1 MKPIY
6 LLIAL
11 FTSLQATAQ
20 SPWTKE
26 KGQFFTNLSYSSISD
41 YSELFGDPDFNVSG
55 TITDRTYQFYGEYGL
70 TNSTSLLVNI
80 PLKSIDIN
88 NYVDPSILCQGDCS
102 ESFSETA
109 FGNFTLGLKH
119 NFSKKKWVLSGQ
131 LNMEIN
137 SSSYD
142 KSSAIRTGIDAYTF
156 TPLFLAGTSFGKNYF
171 QSFVGADIRTN
182 NYSSNLK
189 IGGEI
194 GRKLTQNICLI
205 GFVDISQSLNNSDI
219 SFPANNAANKLYVN
233 DQEYVAY
240 GLKGILQFYDFGL
253 TAGFVSA
260 LSGNNV
266 PKKAAISF
274 GVFTTF

>member
-1 MKPIY
+1 MDKRKRTI
-6 LLIAL
+6 
-11 FTSLQATAQ
+11 
-20 SPWTKE
+20 
-26 KGQFFTNLSYSSISD
+26 FTNLSYSSISD

-194 GRKLTQNICLI
+194 GRKLTQNIWLI

-274 GVFTTF
+274 DVFTTF

>member
-6 LLIAL
+6 ILIAL
-11 FTSLQATAQ
+11 FFSLQITAQ
-20 SPWTKE
+20 SPWTQE
-26 KGQFFTNLSYSSISD
+26 KGRFFANLSYSSISD
-41 YSELFGDPDFNVSG
+41 YSEMFGEPDFSISG

-70 TNSTSLLVNI
+70 TNKTSLLVNV

-88 NYVDPSILCQGDCS
+88 NYVDPAILCMGNCAQ
-102 ESFSETA
+102 SFSETA
-109 FGNFTLGLKH
+109 LGNITLGLKH
-119 NFSKKKWVLSGQ
+119 NFLKQKWVLSGQ

-137 SSSYD
+137 TSSYD
-142 KSSAIRTGIDAYTF
+142 ETSAIRTGYDAYTF
-156 TPLFLAGTSFGKNYF
+156 TPMFLAGTSFGKNYF
-171 QSFVGADIRTN
+171 QSFIGADIRTN

-194 GRKLTQNICLI
+194 GRKLTQNIWII
-205 GFVDISQSLNNSDI
+205 GFVDISQSLNNGDI
-219 SFPANNAANKLYVN
+219 SFPANNAANSLYVN

-240 GLKGILQFYDFGL
+240 GLKGILQFCDFGL
-253 TAGFVSA
+253 TAGFGSA

-274 GVFTTF
+274 GVFKTF